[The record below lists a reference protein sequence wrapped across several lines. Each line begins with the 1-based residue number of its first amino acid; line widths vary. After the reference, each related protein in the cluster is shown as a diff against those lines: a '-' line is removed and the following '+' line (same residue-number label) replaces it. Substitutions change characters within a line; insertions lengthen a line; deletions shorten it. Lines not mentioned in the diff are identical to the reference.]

1 MIVGSFMKSLKEY
14 IEEGLLDRVK
24 NKEVN
29 HEAIIKEFLKDNYD
43 INGSYI
49 VKETKNGFIVDI
61 DGYVDVKNKKI
72 ISFTNEFFKFGVVS
86 GSFYCIDCKS
96 LKTLE
101 GAPERVD
108 GNFNCGWCDSLTSLE
123 GAPKEVGGDFYCGYC
138 DSLKTLEGAPKEVGE
153 NFSCEHCKSLKTLE
167 GAPKEVGRSFNCK
180 GCDSLKTLKGA
191 PKRVGSIFHCGNCG
205 VKFTEKDVRKY
216 TAPGFIS
223 TST

>member
-14 IEEGLLDRVK
+14 IYEGLLDRVK

-29 HEAIIKEFLKDNYD
+29 HEILIEEFLKENYD

-72 ISFTNEFFKFGVVS
+72 ISLTNEFFKFGVVS
-86 GSFYCIDCKS
+86 GGFYCIDCKS

-123 GAPKEVGGDFYCGYC
+123 GAPKEVGCDFYCGHC
-138 DSLKTLEGAPKEVGE
+138 KSLTSLECAPKEVGE
-153 NFSCEHCKSLKTLE
+153 NFSCEYCKSLKTLE

-191 PKRVGSIFHCGNCG
+191 PKRVGGIFHCGHCG
-205 VKFTEKDVRKY
+205 VKFTENDVRKY
-216 TAPGFIS
+216 TRPEFIS

>member
-1 MIVGSFMKSLKEY
+1 MKSLKEY
-14 IEEGLLDRVK
+14 IYEGLLDRVK

-29 HEAIIKEFLKDNYD
+29 HEILIEEFLKENYD

-72 ISFTNEFFKFGVVS
+72 ISLTNGLFEFGVVS
-86 GSFYCIDCKS
+86 GSFYCVDCKS

-123 GAPKEVGGDFYCGYC
+123 GAPKEVG
-138 DSLKTLEGAPKEVGE
+138 E
-153 NFSCEHCKSLKTLE
+153 NFSCEYCKSLKTLE
-167 GAPKEVGRSFNCK
+167 GAPEKVGRSFNCK

-191 PKRVGSIFHCGNCG
+191 PKRVGGIFHCGHCG
-205 VKFTEKDVRKY
+205 VQFTENDVRKY
-216 TAPGFIS
+216 TRPEFIS